1 MSGHNKWS
9 TIKRKKGAIDAKR
22 GAIFTKIIREITVAV
37 KNGGEDPESNPRLR
51 TAVTKAR
58 ASNMPIDNIERAI
71 AKASGK
77 AEGQVFEEMRIE
89 GYGPGGVA
97 LMVEA
102 ITDNRNRTFP
112 ELRTIFSKNNGNL
125 GDTGCVS
132 YLFDR
137 KGVVQIEAGQ
147 TSEDDLIELLMDFD
161 IEDIKSEDDGGLS
174 VTMSP
179 DAFNDVVDVL
189 TKKEL
194 KMPYSEITYVP
205 QTTVVLDE
213 KKAQQCMRL
222 VELLEDH
229 DDVQNVYG
237 NYEIPDEIM
246 ENL

>member
-1 MSGHNKWS
+1 
-9 TIKRKKGAIDAKR
+9 
-22 GAIFTKIIREITVAV
+22 
-37 KNGGEDPESNPRLR
+37 
-51 TAVTKAR
+51 
-58 ASNMPIDNIERAI
+58 
-71 AKASGK
+71 
-77 AEGQVFEEMRIE
+77 
-89 GYGPGGVA
+89 
-97 LMVEA
+97 
-102 ITDNRNRTFP
+102 
-112 ELRTIFSKNNGNL
+112 
-125 GDTGCVS
+125 
-132 YLFDR
+132 
-137 KGVVQIEAGQ
+137 
-147 TSEDDLIELLMDFD
+147 
-161 IEDIKSEDDGGLS
+161 
-174 VTMSP
+174 MSP